1 MATKRQKEKKKKDRE
16 RVAHARVVKRREAL
30 RTQRKQAEA
39 EERQRQEV
47 EYMANGKPRPFI
59 RDEEKAAEREA
70 AKAKAVA
77 DQLKKN
83 LEILEALEKEY
94 EQEQESRAE
103 VNQKLESEGY
113 MSIKEKMDALHQK
126 ALEMTGK
133 AELLAEAQADYDA
146 QQKDEEI
153 VVVQNE
159 LDKSFTTTRLPEN
172 F

>member
-1 MATKRQKEKKKKDRE
+1 MATKRQKEKKKKERE
-16 RVAHARVVKRREAL
+16 RVAHARVVKRREQL
-30 RTQRKQAEA
+30 RAERKQAEA

-47 EYMANGKPRPFI
+47 EYMAHGKPQPFI

-70 AKAKAVA
+70 AKARAVA
-77 DQLKKN
+77 EQLRKN

-94 EQEQESRAE
+94 EQEQQVRVE

-133 AELLAEAQADYDA
+133 AEALAEAQAEYDA
-146 QQKDEEI
+146 QQNDEEI
-153 VVVQNE
+153 VVVQE
-159 LDKSFTTTRLPEN
+159 E
-172 F
+172 